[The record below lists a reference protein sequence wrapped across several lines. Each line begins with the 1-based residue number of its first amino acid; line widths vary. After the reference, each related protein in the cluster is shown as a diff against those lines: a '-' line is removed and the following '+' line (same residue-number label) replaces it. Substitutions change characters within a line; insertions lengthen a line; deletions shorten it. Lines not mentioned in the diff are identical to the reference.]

1 MKRQNDI
8 GTSLSLSRTSLS
20 ARALWAAVGAAAF
33 LAACEDEA
41 PSIPR
46 GGGEPPAA
54 APAAAP
60 GDPANAADAGGTDTG
75 AGAAVDAATA
85 PGDVASDVAE
95 AADVATDVGAA
106 PDVPQAPPRTPRLS
120 TASEMLGLGN
130 TPSAGGATALPLFL
144 RDRPEGAGAM
154 LFEGQ
159 KVEPSAQYEAMAGTE
174 PLPVSPLERQWGQAT
189 PESDEEARKRKL
201 LQQSVGFDE
210 PGGRIFSSDGQVAR
224 VPGEDDAAPGEPKKE
239 GEQDATFELIMYKIG
254 ASGDVQTYER
264 RFASDEARVAGE
276 RYARG
281 LGFRP
286 EKPTSDQIEAA
297 KKALEAGKPKEKVA
311 EPGAAKAP
319 VEACPFRAS
328 WSEGGVQKSSCFPTQ
343 AALDAFTKA
352 RLAAEAA
359 KNGGGG
365 GTEAPKPAEGGGIQP
380 VKLAP

>member
-1 MKRQNDI
+1 
-8 GTSLSLSRTSLS
+8 
-20 ARALWAAVGAAAF
+20 
-33 LAACEDEA
+33 
-41 PSIPR
+41 
-46 GGGEPPAA
+46 
-54 APAAAP
+54 
-60 GDPANAADAGGTDTG
+60 
-75 AGAAVDAATA
+75 
-85 PGDVASDVAE
+85 
-95 AADVATDVGAA
+95 
-106 PDVPQAPPRTPRLS
+106 
-120 TASEMLGLGN
+120 MLGLGN
-130 TPSAGGATALPLFL
+130 TPTAEGATALPLFL

-159 KVEPSAQYEAMAGTE
+159 KVEPSPQYEAMAGTE

-224 VPGEDDAAPGEPKKE
+224 VPGEDEEAPGEPKKE
-239 GEQDATFELIMYKIG
+239 GSKDAEFELIMYKLG
-254 ASGDVQTYER
+254 PAGDVQTYER

-286 EKPTSDQIEAA
+286 EKPTAEQIEAA
-297 KKALEAGKPKEKVA
+297 KKALDAGKPKDKPT

-319 VEACPFRAS
+319 EDACPFRAS

-359 KNGGGG
+359 KSGGGGGAG

>member
-1 MKRQNDI
+1 
-8 GTSLSLSRTSLS
+8 
-20 ARALWAAVGAAAF
+20 
-33 LAACEDEA
+33 
-41 PSIPR
+41 
-46 GGGEPPAA
+46 
-54 APAAAP
+54 
-60 GDPANAADAGGTDTG
+60 
-75 AGAAVDAATA
+75 
-85 PGDVASDVAE
+85 
-95 AADVATDVGAA
+95 
-106 PDVPQAPPRTPRLS
+106 
-120 TASEMLGLGN
+120 
-130 TPSAGGATALPLFL
+130 
-144 RDRPEGAGAM
+144 M

-189 PESDEEARKRKL
+189 AESDEEARRRKL

-224 VPGEDDAAPGEPKKE
+224 VPGDEEEAPGEPKKE
-239 GEQDATFELIMYKIG
+239 GGKQAEFELIMYKVG
-254 ASGDVQTYER
+254 PSGDVQSYER
-264 RFASDEARVAGE
+264 RFASEEGRIAGE

-286 EKPTSDQIEAA
+286 EKPTAQQIDAVKAA
-297 KKALEAGKPKEKVA
+297 NEAGKAKDKPA

-319 VEACPFRAS
+319 VDACPFRAS

-359 KNGGGG
+359 KGGAGGGGAGSGGAGSGGAGGG
-365 GTEAPKPAEGGGIQP
+365 GTDAPKPAEGGGIQP